1 MRHRNNLF
9 RPSWAVRRSSNRN
22 ERGVALVT
30 TLLLLALLTAMSLTM
45 VLSVSSDMLINGYYG
60 NSRSSF
66 YAADS
71 GANIARQAMVAG
83 IVAVVPAN
91 FSTTTQP
98 IPTTTAGNVQSNIT
112 ATYGAFQSLN
122 TGNAAH
128 SWPQKFSITFGP
140 GQGLTQGSCTV
151 QGGGGTCAAP
161 TGAVTGYTYVYNYSY
176 NSIGQSQG
184 AEAATLVDGGQLKIV
199 VAPGAAPPSKQAF
212 SAWGMFID
220 QYALC
225 GGGTLVPGLITG
237 PVFTNG
243 AWNFGSG
250 GSGYEFTDKVGSVN
264 SQAGYVNG
272 SCQASSALSANGI
285 TPKFDAGFA
294 MGQPAV
300 PLPTD
305 SFNQKGAVLDSMGT
319 SGAPTQAQMTSTLK
333 DAAGHAYPSSGTPST
348 GVFLPVTVDP
358 VSGARS
364 FTGGGILVEGDA
376 QVTLSLPTTGNTT
389 AQIYTIVQGGVTTT
403 ITVDPAAGSAGTTT
417 ISSTLGT
424 QTITGV
430 PVQKDPSTGAVTRD
444 ATMLYVDGSITALKG
459 PGSGQ
464 PGIQDDTALTIT
476 AAKDVTIT
484 GDVLYKT
491 EPVTT
496 GGTTPDTLIAGND
509 HGQVLGIFTASGNV
523 NLANTQSSGN
533 LEIDA
538 SVATISQGGSGGI
551 VNTGAGINTL
561 KIVGGRIQNTI
572 QNINSTTRNVY
583 FDRRFANNGFA
594 PPWFP
599 STTVTTTGPPTAVA
613 TPTVNRT
620 QWRYMSAYN

>member
-1 MRHRNNLF
+1 MRHRNY
-9 RPSWAVRRSSNRN
+9 PSRAVRRSPNRN
-22 ERGVALVT
+22 QRGIALVT
-30 TLLLLALLTAMSLTM
+30 TLLLLSLLTAMSLTM

-91 FSTTTQP
+91 FNPAVQP
-98 IPTTTAGNVQSNIT
+98 IPPSTAGNVQNNIT
-112 ATYGAFQSLN
+112 ASYGAYKSLN
-122 TGNAAH
+122 TGYAAN
-128 SWPQKFSITFGP
+128 SWPQKFSITNP
-140 GQGLTQGSCTV
+140 VLTQFSCTV

-161 TGAVTGYTYVYNYSY
+161 TGAVTGYTYIFNYSI

-199 VAPGAAPPSKQAF
+199 VQPGGAPPTKQAF
-212 SAWGMFID
+212 AAWGMFID
-220 QYALC
+220 QYGLC
-225 GGGTLVPGLITG
+225 SGGTLVPGLITG

-250 GSGYEFTDKVGSVN
+250 GSGYEFTDKVGSV
-264 SQAGYVNG
+264 SAQAGYQNG
-272 SCQASSALSANGI
+272 SCVASSATSANGI

-305 SFNQKGAVLDSMGT
+305 SFNQKGAVLDSMGA
-319 SGAPTQAQMTSTLK
+319 SGAPTQAQMNSTLK
-333 DAAGHAYPSSGTPST
+333 DAAGKAYPSSGTPSA

-358 VSGARS
+358 VSGAKS
-364 FTGGGILVEGDA
+364 FTGGGILVAGDA
-376 QVTLSLPTTGNTT
+376 QVTLSLPTGGNTT

-444 ATMLYVDGSITALKG
+444 ATMLYVDGNITALKG
-459 PGSGQ
+459 PGAGQ
-464 PGIQDDTALTIT
+464 PGIQDTTALTIT
-476 AAKDVTIT
+476 AAKDVTVT

-509 HGQVLGIFTASGNV
+509 HGQVLGIFTAAGNV

-599 STTVTTTGPPTAVA
+599 STTVTTTGPASAVA
-613 TPTVNRT
+613 TPTVTRN